1 MTQAANPA
9 RPNQPDDGHRRRAHL
24 GRGLMALLGDD
35 NTEAPQTERV
45 AASRT
50 LPVDLLKPGRYQPRM
65 RFDDEQFKSLIDSVR
80 EKGIL
85 QPILV
90 RRDPDAPQMYE
101 IIAGE
106 RRWRAAQQAQLHEV
120 PVVIRELADR
130 DALELALVENI
141 QRQDLTAIEE
151 AEGYRRLME
160 EFGHTQEGLA
170 QAVGKSRS
178 HIANLL
184 RLLSLPQP
192 VRDMVQSA
200 VLSAGHARALINAS
214 DPIGLAEQVVK
225 KGLNVRQT
233 EHLAQ
238 QARPSRPGRAAP
250 AAKDADTVALERD
263 LGALLGLKVSISFGR
278 RGGELVIHYK
288 TLEQLDDIVQRI
300 SQSAARPPLS

>member
-1 MTQAANPA
+1 MTPA
-9 RPNQPDDGHRRRAHL
+9 DEKRRSHL

-35 NTEAPQTERV
+35 NTEPAPQERV
-45 AASRT
+45 SATRA
-50 LPVDLLKPGRYQPRM
+50 LPLDLLKPGRYQPRM
-65 RFDDEQFKSLIDSVR
+65 RFDDEQFKSLVDSIR
-80 EKGIL
+80 SKGIL

-90 RRDPDAPQMYE
+90 RRDPDAPHMYE

-120 PVVIRELADR
+120 PVVVRELADR

-170 QAVGKSRS
+170 QAIGKSRS

-184 RLLSLPQP
+184 RLLALPQP
-192 VRDMVQSA
+192 VRDMVQSS
-200 VLSAGHARALINAS
+200 VLSAGHARALINAA
-214 DPIGLAEQVVK
+214 DPVGLAEHVVK

-233 EHLAQ
+233 EQLSQ
-238 QARPSRPGRAAP
+238 TARPSTGRRAAS
-250 AAKDADTVALERD
+250 ASVAKDADVLALERQLSD
-263 LGALLGLKVSISFGR
+263 QLGLTVSINFGR
-278 RGGELVIHYK
+278 RGGDLVVRYK
-288 TLEQLDDIVQRI
+288 TLDQLDEIVRRL
-300 SQSAARPPLS
+300 SQGSGRPPVS

>member
-1 MTQAANPA
+1 MADPTSPPRAPG
-9 RPNQPDDGHRRRAHL
+9 DDPKKRAHL

-35 NTEAPQTERV
+35 AQEQAAPDRSLSSRMVPTEYLR
-45 AASRT
+45 
-50 LPVDLLKPGRYQPRM
+50 PGRFQPRV
-65 RFDDEQFKSLIDSVR
+65 RFDDDAFKSLTDSVR

-90 RRDPDAPQMYE
+90 RRDPDSPQMYE

-120 PVVIRELADR
+120 PVVVRDMGDR

-141 QRQDLTAIEE
+141 QREDLTAIEE

-160 EFGHTQEGLA
+160 EFGHTQDGLA

-184 RLLSLPQP
+184 RLLGLPQA
-192 VRDMVQSA
+192 VKDMVQSS
-200 VLSAGHARALINAS
+200 VLSAGHARALINA
-214 DPIGLAEQVVK
+214 PNPAQLADQIVK
-225 KGLNVRQT
+225 KGLNVRQA
-233 EHLAQ
+233 ERLAQ
-238 QARPSRPGRAAP
+238 SGKSNRGRKP
-250 AAKDADTVALERD
+250 ALPKDADTLAIEREMTN
-263 LGALLGLKVSISFGR
+263 LLGLRVTISFRR

-288 TLEQLDDIVQRI
+288 TLDQLNEVLHRV
-300 SQSAARPPLS
+300 SQSAPRS